1 MMWWRGRVLFLTF
14 WQSAANGSI
23 PPIVSNAAPA
33 TGAPSCVHEGLNAV
47 TRYFLCRKRDAI
59 ETLARLLMRKKRQLQ
74 SLCR

>member
-33 TGAPSCVHEGLNAV
+33 TGAPSGVHEGLNAV
-47 TRYFLCRKRDAI
+47 TRYFYVENVTPSKHSRG
-59 ETLARLLMRKKRQLQ
+59 
-74 SLCR
+74 S